1 MPTESLNRIVI
12 ALTEASPVPELW
24 RVAMRIVQEG
34 PAEIVTLYFED
45 DTWRRA
51 ASLPFTREVSRTGR
65 VSDFSLRRAE
75 EIHRETI
82 ARAREMVARLA
93 NEAKVSSEFEVLQES
108 DAALVR
114 NFLRSRNVLVAASH
128 ISERP
133 IFVELTKLDCRILL
147 VDALEEDDTSESG

>member
-1 MPTESLNRIVI
+1 MPTESRNRIVI

-45 DTWRRA
+45 DAWRRA

-82 ARAREMVARLA
+82 ARARDMVARLA